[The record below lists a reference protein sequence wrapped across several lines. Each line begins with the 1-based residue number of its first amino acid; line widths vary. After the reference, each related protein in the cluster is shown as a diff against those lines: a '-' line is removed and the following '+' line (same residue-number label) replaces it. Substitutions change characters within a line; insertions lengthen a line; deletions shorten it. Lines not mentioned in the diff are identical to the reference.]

1 MNRSSFL
8 RSNTYVRTMNELD
21 LTTVADRSD
30 EAMEGMYFDNVFKI
44 FLLGSIQS
52 DWITTDELGV
62 TMSTSS
68 FVPSSL
74 GGS

>member
-21 LTTVADRSD
+21 LTTVAERSD
-30 EAMEGMYFDNVFKI
+30 EAMEGMYFDNIFKI

-52 DWITTDELGV
+52 DWTTTDEFRCDDVYIILRAII
-62 TMSTSS
+62 TRR
-68 FVPSSL
+68 
-74 GGS
+74 